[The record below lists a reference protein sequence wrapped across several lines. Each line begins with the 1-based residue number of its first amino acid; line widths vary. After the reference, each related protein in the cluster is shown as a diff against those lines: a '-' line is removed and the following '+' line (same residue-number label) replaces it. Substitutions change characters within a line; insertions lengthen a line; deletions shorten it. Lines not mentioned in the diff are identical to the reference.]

1 MSNGS
6 AKSNLLYEPPPSVSP
21 SFWEEFNR
29 IVPEAPCGGGVKKL
43 RFVWGND
50 RRDYVA
56 GHQVIRYGDLDN
68 DPPKYVGRA
77 RWVLEGWQSPDVFDK
92 EQWLKDEHL
101 LGPWPANG
109 VWDFIEIHEDS
120 EGNYLPLDHTAIER
134 VKSWNFWQSKSRA
147 RSIEFLMEQMT
158 ARWAFQDQR
167 EREAQKKVSTAFGE
181 EVVKCFENQNNPV
194 SSLPAQQKQEKG
206 FKVSPGGILVP
217 A

>member
-1 MSNGS
+1 MDDNS
-6 AKSNLLYEPPPSVSP
+6 KSGLIYEPAPAVSQ
-21 SFWEEFNR
+21 SFWDEFNKL
-29 IVPEAPCGGGVKKL
+29 VPLSPNQVDRKL
-43 RFVWGND
+43 RFIWGMD

-68 DPPKYVGRA
+68 TPAKYVGRA

-109 VWDFIEIHEDS
+109 VWDHIEIHEDAD
-120 EGNYLPLDHTAIER
+120 GNFLPLDHTAIDR
-134 VKSWNFWQSKSRA
+134 VKSWSFWQSKDQK
-147 RSIEFLMEQMT
+147 RSIEFLMKQMT
-158 ARWAFQDQR
+158 DRWFLQEKR
-167 EREAQKKVSTAFGE
+167 TREAMSKVSTAFGE

-206 FKVSPGGILVP
+206 FKVSAGGILVP